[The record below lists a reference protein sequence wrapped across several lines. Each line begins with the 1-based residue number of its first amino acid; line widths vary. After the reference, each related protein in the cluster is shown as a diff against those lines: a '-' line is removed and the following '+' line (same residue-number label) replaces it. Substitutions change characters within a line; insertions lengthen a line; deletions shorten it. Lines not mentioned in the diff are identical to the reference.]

1 MAAETKK
8 ERKATKSKEDG
19 NFLTNAI
26 TSVRTYLSEVRSELN
41 KVSWPERADV
51 IRLTRIVLLVTIIS
65 GLFLGAISIF
75 FSKLVQFGIESG
87 TNNWIVFVVIFAV
100 IIGVTVYLFRR
111 DTQKSG
117 Y

>member
-8 ERKATKSKEDG
+8 ERKATKSKEEG
-19 NFLTNAI
+19 NFLTNTI
-26 TSVRTYLSEVRSELN
+26 TNIRTYFGEVRSELN

-75 FSKLVQFGIESG
+75 FSKLVEFGIESG
-87 TNNWIVFVVIFAV
+87 TNNWLVFVVIFLV
-100 IIGVTVYLFRR
+100 IIGITIYWFRR
-111 DTQKSG
+111 DNQKTG